1 VFERH
6 TPNGEVQYRDVV
18 IGEDRSAD
26 KTMTPARSFTTPR
39 LLSREKT
46 RRARVLGLVLRE
58 TGGGEA
64 TLEPE
69 AGVLF
74 ERLERFFDSRCRQPM
89 PREPPVMSATFS
101 RNLDR

>member
-1 VFERH
+1 MFERH

-64 TLEPE
+64 TLEPVKFYPLIPLPGFQT
-69 AGVLF
+69 AVVLVT
-74 ERLERFFDSRCRQPM
+74 L
-89 PREPPVMSATFS
+89 T
-101 RNLDR
+101 

>member
-1 VFERH
+1 MFERH

-26 KTMTPARSFTTPR
+26 KTMTPGRSFTTPR

-64 TLEPE
+64 TLEPVKFYPLIPLPGFQT
-69 AGVLF
+69 AVVLVT
-74 ERLERFFDSRCRQPM
+74 P
-89 PREPPVMSATFS
+89 T
-101 RNLDR
+101 

>member
-39 LLSREKT
+39 L
-46 RRARVLGLVLRE
+46 
-58 TGGGEA
+58 
-64 TLEPE
+64 
-69 AGVLF
+69 GVLF